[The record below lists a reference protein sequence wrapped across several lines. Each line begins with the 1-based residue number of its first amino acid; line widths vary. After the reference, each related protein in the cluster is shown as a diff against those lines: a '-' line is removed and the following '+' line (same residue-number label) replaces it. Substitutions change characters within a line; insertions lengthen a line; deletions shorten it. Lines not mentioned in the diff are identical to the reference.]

1 MKVTKM
7 NILKGKKFLKH
18 LISFI
23 VINLFFL
30 FIAYT
35 KYTQDIYS
43 RDVDL
48 SEMYISEQA
57 ANLVALTQTGDRDS
71 LCVTPNTDYYGQIII
86 GPYISVPAGEYDLL
100 LDYSSSTN
108 DILCE
113 IYSGTTVNSDNST
126 GQIIASATLPSGTN
140 TYSLHYVADQDFSNV
155 EFKFYYYGGDFTLYS
170 ITNQSQRKFTD
181 SFMILGIIICFELIT
196 AFLYSCCKRKKANDF
211 SLVWNFILL
220 TALALISTIPILNDF
235 QTNTMDHMI
244 HFERIDNIADWMR
257 NFSFH
262 QPVMRLAGTAHS
274 NYGYITP
281 IMYPQLFLYFP
292 AFLRL
297 LGCSMLYSY
306 KILIFLANCATAY
319 IAYFSFSRISANH
332 RIGLLACAL
341 YTMNLYRLMDFYSR
355 GAVGESIAMI
365 FFPLVLYGMYEIF
378 YGDSK
383 KWPYAFLGYTGVIQS
398 HILSTLMI
406 TLICII
412 FAVYSIKS
420 LLRSKER
427 VIDLL
432 KAALCTLLTNLWFII
447 PFLQYHQL
455 NLIIN
460 NSGSDLERSG
470 VYLSQ
475 MFASFIN
482 NTGYNQF
489 TGSTANEMPL
499 TLGTIILVGMLLF
512 IYYLYTDRAQK
523 TELYQIGK
531 GCLIIGLLSLFIS
544 STFFPWKPLLSTIW
558 GSIFHAIQYTWRFL
572 AIAAVCLSLTS
583 AIGFYQV
590 LCHRETDNV
599 RTDYAV
605 IACIG
610 AIIFSSFYFIDSNIP
625 LESSSKSIAEVTREM
640 DQLYLP
646 HAAYGT
652 KDSVPGIILFS
663 EDCDVEVFDLTKDFA
678 ELSAT
683 LHVNNCTPDS
693 YIDLPLFYYPNYVI
707 KDGNNQIIEYTES
720 PSGLIRIP
728 IFETLTSIH
737 TYYSEPTSWRIC
749 SFISL
754 LFVLFLTAYNI
765 RAYRKR

>member
-1 MKVTKM
+1 MNFTKVMKEK
-7 NILKGKKFLKH
+7 NIFKY

-23 VINLFFL
+23 VINLLFL

-48 SEMYISEQA
+48 SEMNIAEQA
-57 ANLVALTQTGDRDS
+57 ANYVTLTQTDGRDS
-71 LCVTPNTDYYGQIII
+71 FCVTPNTDYYGQIII
-86 GPYISVPAGEYDLL
+86 GPYISVPAGEYVLL
-100 LDYSSSTN
+100 LEYSSSTD

-113 IYSGTTVNSDNST
+113 IYSGTAVNPDNST
-126 GQIIASATLPSGTN
+126 GQLIASATLPSGTD
-140 TYSLHYVADQDFSNV
+140 TYSLHYVADQDFSGV

-181 SFMILGIIICFELIT
+181 SFIILAIIICFELIT
-196 AFLYSCCKRKKANDF
+196 VFLYCYCKRKKTSDF
-211 SLVWNFILL
+211 SLVWNFIFL

-257 NFSFH
+257 SFSLH
-262 QPVMRLAGTAHS
+262 QPVMRLAGTAHY
-274 NYGYITP
+274 NHGYITP
-281 IMYPQLFLYFP
+281 VMYPQLFLYFS

-297 LGCSMLYSY
+297 LGCSMLYAY
-306 KILIFLANCATAY
+306 KVMVFLANCATAY
-319 IAYFSFSRISANH
+319 IAYFSFSRISANR

-341 YTMNLYRLMDFYSR
+341 YTMNLYWLMDFYSR

-406 TLICII
+406 TLFCII
-412 FAVYSIKS
+412 FAVYSIRS
-420 LLRSKER
+420 LLRTKER
-427 VIDLL
+427 VINLL
-432 KAALCTLLTNLWFII
+432 KAALCTLLANLWFII
-447 PFLQYHQL
+447 PFLQYHRL

-460 NSGSDLERSG
+460 NSGSSLELSG

-482 NTGYNQF
+482 NTGCNQF
-489 TGSTANEMPL
+489 TGSTADEMPL
-499 TLGTIILVGMLLF
+499 TLGTVILIGMLLF
-512 IYYLYTDRAQK
+512 IYYLYTDRTQK

-531 GCLIIGLLSLFIS
+531 SCLIMGLLSLFIS
-544 STFFPWKPLLSTIW
+544 STFFPWEPILSTNW
-558 GSIFHAIQYTWRFL
+558 GSMFHAIQYTWRFL
-572 AIAAVCLSLTS
+572 AIAAACLSLTS

-590 LCHRETDNV
+590 FCHCKTDNV

-610 AIIFSSFYFIDSNIP
+610 IIIFSSFYFIDSNIP
-625 LESSSKSIAEVTREM
+625 LEASSKSIAEVTREM

-646 HAAYGT
+646 QSAYGS
-652 KDSVPGIILFS
+652 KDSLSGAILLS
-663 EDCDVEVFDLTKDFA
+663 EDCNVEVSDLTKGYA
-678 ELSAT
+678 ELSAA
-683 LHVNNCTPDS
+683 LHVKSCTPDS
-693 YIDLPLFYYPNYVI
+693 YMDLPLFCYPNYII
-707 KDGNNQIIEYTES
+707 KDDNNQTIEYTES

-728 IFETLTSIH
+728 ISETLTSIH
-737 TYYSEPTSWRIC
+737 AYYSEPAGWRIC
-749 SFISL
+749 SLISL
-754 LFVLFLTAYNI
+754 LFVLFLTVYNI
-765 RAYRKR
+765 KAYRKR

>member
-1 MKVTKM
+1 M
-7 NILKGKKFLKH
+7 NIMKEKSFIKY
-18 LISFI
+18 LIAVI
-23 VINLFFL
+23 VINLLFL
-30 FIAYT
+30 FIVYT

-48 SEMYISEQA
+48 SEMYIAEQA
-57 ANLVALTQTGDRDS
+57 ANYVSLTKTDNRD
-71 LCVTPNTDYYGQIII
+71 CFFVTPNTDYYGQIII

-100 LDYSSSTN
+100 LEYSSSTD

-113 IYSGTTVNSDNST
+113 IYSGTAVNSDNGT
-126 GQIIASATLPSGTN
+126 GQLIASATLPSGTN
-140 TYSLHYVADQDFSNV
+140 TYALHYVADQDFSGV

-181 SFMILGIIICFELIT
+181 SFMVLGIIICFEMIT
-196 AFLYSCCKRKKANDF
+196 LFLYAYCKRKRSGDL
-211 SLVWNFILL
+211 SLVWNFIFL

-262 QPVMRLAGTAHS
+262 QPIMRLAGTAH
-274 NYGYITP
+274 NNHGYITP
-281 IMYPQLFLYFP
+281 VMYPQLFLYFS

-306 KILIFLANCATAY
+306 KIMVFLANCATAY
-319 IAYFSFSRISANH
+319 IAYFSFARISANH
-332 RIGLLACAL
+332 RIGLLACSL

-383 KWPYAFLGYTGVIQS
+383 KWPYAFLGYTGIIQS

-406 TLICII
+406 TMFCII
-412 FAVYSIKS
+412 FAVYSIRS
-420 LLRSKER
+420 LLRAKER

-432 KAALCTLLTNLWFII
+432 KAALCTLLANLWFII
-447 PFLQYHQL
+447 PFLQYHHL

-460 NSGSDLERSG
+460 NSGSDLDRSG

-475 MFASFIN
+475 MFASFID

-499 TLGTIILVGMLLF
+499 TLGTIILIGMLLF
-512 IYYLYTDRAQK
+512 IYYLYTDRTQK

-531 GCLIIGLLSLFIS
+531 GCLIMGLLSLFIS
-544 STFFPWKPLLSTIW
+544 STFFPWKPILDTGLGST
-558 GSIFHAIQYTWRFL
+558 FHAIQYTWRFL
-572 AIAAVCLSLTS
+572 AIAAACLSLTS

-590 LCHRETDNV
+590 FCHCEADNV
-599 RTDYAV
+599 RADYAV

-610 AIIFSSFYFIDSNIP
+610 VIIFSSFYFIDSNIP

-646 HAAYGT
+646 QSAYGT
-652 KDSVPGIILFS
+652 KDSAPENILFS
-663 EDCDVEVFDLTKDFA
+663 EDCDIEISNFTKGYA
-678 ELSAT
+678 ELSAA
-683 LHVNNCTPDS
+683 LHVKSCTPDS
-693 YIDLPLFYYPNYVI
+693 YMDLPLFCYPNYII
-707 KDGNNQIIEYTES
+707 KDDNNQTIEYTES

-728 IFETLTSIH
+728 VYESLTSVH
-737 TYYSEPTSWRIC
+737 AYYSEPVIWRIC
-749 SFISL
+749 SLISL
-754 LFVLFLTAYNI
+754 IFVLYLSVYYV